1 MREFESASSDEE
13 DEAVFTPIVT
23 AVLVAAIA
31 FLAAVATATAS
42 GPGAVY
48 EFTNESGPQCY
59 ARVRHGGSVVP
70 CHVLAVDTLAALRAH
85 RLIQAPPSE
94 LASEPYYQ
102 IPSFP

>member
-59 ARVRHGGSVVP
+59 ARVRHGGSIVE
-70 CHVLAVDTLAALRAH
+70 CHVLAPDTLEALR
-85 RLIQAPPSE
+85 RFRVVNVAPPE
-94 LASEPYYQ
+94 LSVEPRYE
-102 IPSFP
+102 IPLAP

>member
-1 MREFESASSDEE
+1 MRNFESLSLDEE

-48 EFTNESGPQCY
+48 EFANENGPQCY
-59 ARVRHGGSVVP
+59 ARVRHGGSIVQ
-70 CHVLAVDTLAALRAH
+70 CHVLAADTLEALRLH
-85 RLIQAPPSE
+85 RVIKAPPEE
-94 LASEPYYQ
+94 LAVEPGYELA
-102 IPSFP
+102 P